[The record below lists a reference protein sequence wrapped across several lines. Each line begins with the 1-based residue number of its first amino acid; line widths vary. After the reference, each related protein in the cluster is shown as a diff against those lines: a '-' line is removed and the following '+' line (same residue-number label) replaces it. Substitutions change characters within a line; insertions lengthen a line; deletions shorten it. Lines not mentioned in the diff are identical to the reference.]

1 LSRSTIIDFAHKTQQ
16 NQGRLL
22 CEPVC
27 QSGEIKICSCVTVNK
42 SLKSSFGK
50 GQFNPYL
57 RRSSAPH
64 VSRETTQSVISR
76 VKNLSDSQ
84 IVDEEFLAQRF
95 IPELGLNDEILSEQ
109 PPEFSAHFGT
119 GIYLWQYP
127 NQLAALLVHLA
138 RTQPASTRYME
149 IGSRW
154 GGTFLLMSLWLSR
167 VSSRRFEQA
176 TALDVIEAPPLI
188 QSLTDLE
195 AELGFKV
202 VYLRMDSHD
211 ERVESYVA
219 NSRPDTVLI
228 DGEHSVQ
235 AALHDHMLFEAVSDR
250 IIHHDIASDALP
262 HLAFFYESIA
272 TLGADR
278 WSSKV
283 FDHQYESV
291 TGSFLGIGL
300 LERKSA

>member
-1 LSRSTIIDFAHKTQQ
+1 MTFIGAVPKAQQ
-16 NQGRLL
+16 SQGRLL

-27 QSGEIKICSCVTVNK
+27 QTAANEGCRYVTVNK

-50 GQFNPYL
+50 GQVNPYL

-76 VKNLSDSQ
+76 VKKLSDSQ
-84 IVDEEFLAQRF
+84 IVDEEFLAKRF

-127 NQLAALLVHLA
+127 NQLAARLVDLA
-138 RTQPASTRYME
+138 RSQPASTHYME

-154 GGTFLLMSLWLSR
+154 SGTFLLMSLWLSR

-188 QSLTDLE
+188 RSLTDLE
-195 AELGFKV
+195 TELGFKV
-202 VYLRMDSHD
+202 VDLQMDSHD
-211 ERVESYVA
+211 ERVEGYVA

-228 DGEHSVQ
+228 DSEHSVQ

-291 TGSFLGIGL
+291 AGSFLGIGL
-300 LERKSA
+300 LERKLA